1 MNLDT
6 PTKITQQLRIGIAAV
21 SSQKLATMRG
31 RLEKSGLHIVV
42 DIDLSK
48 QALTRFGQE
57 HADVLMV
64 DLGDPEEAE
73 QDLDLLETLTDE
85 QKVMVPVLFYDG
97 ETSGSE
103 ESDKKL
109 IRKLQAITTPAPKEN
124 PAEDALGLDEAAMF
138 MALSGSAPGTE
149 IDELIDA
156 SFESVSLLPT
166 QQMPLNKPLGEILV
180 ERGKLKP
187 ADLQK
192 ALRLQEESEEKERL
206 GSLLVKLGMVVEQDM
221 VQALAKQFGMP
232 VVQASEYPETPVYKE
247 LLSPK
252 FLKYHKV
259 MPLSDGPMG
268 LIIALVNPQ
277 DDFARDAISMAIGD
291 KAVISW
297 VAVASEWEA
306 AYERLYGEGKG
317 IMGGMADDYGQDA
330 QTDLDDIEK
339 LKDLASEA
347 PVIRMVNLLITRA
360 VESRASDIHIE
371 PFENLLQIRYRV
383 DGVMREVE
391 SPPARL
397 CPAVI
402 SRVKILSKLNIAE
415 RRLPQDGRIQ
425 VRAHGKEIDLR
436 VSTLPTMYGES
447 VVMRILDKESVVLD
461 FAQLGYTPEIEARFR
476 KLLELPH
483 GIILVT
489 GPTGSGKTT
498 SLYTALS
505 TLNTSERKILTV
517 EDPIEYQLQGIN
529 QIQVKPS
536 IGLTFAGALR
546 AIVRQDPDVIM
557 IGETRDTETAKIAV
571 QSALTGHLV
580 LSTIH
585 ANEAAGGIT
594 RLLDMGVEDFLL
606 SSTVVGISAQ
616 RLVRKLCPKCKEAYP
631 ALPEA
636 VAELKLNRF
645 TQQQPVTLYRPKGC
659 PECNGIGYRGRSVI
673 IELLI
678 MTEEIRRLILKR
690 ADAGT
695 IQAMAQSQGML
706 TMYEDGLQK
715 AVQGIT
721 TVEEVLRVTK
731 E

>member
-1 MNLDT
+1 MTPDT
-6 PTKITQQLRIGIAAV
+6 SKSTSQLRIGIAAI
-21 SSQKLATMRG
+21 SPPKLANMRG
-31 RLEKSGLHIVV
+31 RLEKNGLHIVV

-48 QALTRFGQE
+48 QPLTRFGQE

-64 DLGDPEEAE
+64 DLGDSEEAE

-85 QKVMVPVLFYDG
+85 RKVTVPVLFYDG
-97 ETSGSE
+97 EASSE
-103 ESDKKL
+103 DWDKKL
-109 IRKLQAITTPAPKEN
+109 TRKLQSLTAAPAMTEVQDDPL
-124 PAEDALGLDEAAMF
+124 ALDESSLF
-138 MALSGSAPGTE
+138 MALSGAAPSLE

-156 SFESVSLLPT
+156 SFDAVSLLPSK
-166 QQMPLNKPLGEILV
+166 QIPLNKPLGEILV
-180 ERGKLKP
+180 ERGKLKA

-192 ALRLQEESEEKERL
+192 ALRLQEDSEDKERL
-206 GSLLVKLGMVVEQDM
+206 GSILVKLGMVVEQDM
-221 VQALAKQFGMP
+221 SQALARQFGMP
-232 VVQASEYPETPVYKE
+232 LVQANEYPETPVYKE

-252 FLKYHKV
+252 FLKQHKV

-277 DDFARDAISMAIGD
+277 DEFARDAISMAIGD

-297 VAVASEWEA
+297 VATASEWEA
-306 AYERLYGEGKG
+306 AYERLYGEGKSL
-317 IMGGMADDYGQDA
+317 MGGMADDYGNEG

-347 PVIRMVNLLITRA
+347 PVIRLVNLLITRA

-371 PFENLLQIRYRV
+371 PFENLLKIRYRV

-391 SPPARL
+391 SPPSRL

-402 SRVKILSKLNIAE
+402 SRVKIMSKLNIAE

-461 FAQLGYTPEIEARFR
+461 FKQLGYTTEIEAKFR

-483 GIILVT
+483 GIVLVT

-505 TLNTSERKILTV
+505 ALNTSERKILTV

-557 IGETRDTETAKIAV
+557 IGETRDVETAKIAV

-585 ANEAAGGIT
+585 ANEASGGIT

-606 SSTVVGISAQ
+606 SSTVAGISAQ
-616 RLVRKLCPKCKEAYP
+616 RLVRKLCEHCKEPYP
-631 ALPEA
+631 AMPEV
-636 VAELKLNRF
+636 VAELKLDRF
-645 TQQQPVTLYRPKGC
+645 TNANPVILHRPKGC
-659 PECNGIGYRGRSVI
+659 PACAGVGYRGRSVI
-673 IELLI
+673 LELLV
-678 MTEEIRRLILKR
+678 MSEDIRRLILKR
-690 ADAGT
+690 ADSAT

-706 TMYEDGLQK
+706 SMYEDGLSK